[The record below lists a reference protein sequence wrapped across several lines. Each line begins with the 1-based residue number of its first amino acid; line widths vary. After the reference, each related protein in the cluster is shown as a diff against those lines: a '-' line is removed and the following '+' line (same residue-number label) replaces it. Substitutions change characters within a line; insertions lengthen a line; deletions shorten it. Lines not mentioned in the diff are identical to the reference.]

1 MNIYWREM
9 KANLKGLIL
18 WGIGILFLVAAGMAK
33 FSAYVAA
40 GESVNALFAQMPQAV
55 QAMAGSNHFDLSKAS
70 GFYGVIFLYLALMTA
85 IHAAVLGANILAK
98 EERDKTSEFLYVKP
112 VSRSQ
117 VITAKLAAAL
127 TNLVLLNLITYGAS
141 LMFVGLYSQGEDV
154 SVYIRTLMVG
164 MFMIQLLFLSLGA
177 ASAGLARKPAAAAG
191 IATGV
196 LLVAYLLSVFIDLNA
211 KLEPLKYLTPFKYFD
226 AKNLL
231 PPHSQLE
238 PIYLV
243 LSAGLVIVFTVA
255 AYLFYR
261 KKDLAI

>member
-1 MNIYWREM
+1 MNIYWREIR
-9 KANLKGLIL
+9 ANLKSLLL
-18 WGIGILFLVAAGMAK
+18 WGVGILFLVAAGMAK

-70 GFYGVIFLYLALMTA
+70 GFYGVIFLYLALMAA

-112 VSRSQ
+112 VSRNQ
-117 VITAKLAAAL
+117 VITAKLVAAL
-127 TNLVLLNLITYGAS
+127 TNLVVLNLITYGSS
-141 LMFVGLYSQGEDV
+141 LVFVGYYSQGEDV
-154 SVYIRTLMVG
+154 TIYIRTLMAG
-164 MFMIQLLFLSLGA
+164 MFIIQLLFLSLGS
-177 ASAGLARKPAAAAG
+177 ASAGLAKKPATAAG

-196 LLVAYLLSVFIDLNA
+196 MLVTYLLSVFIDLNA

-226 AKNLL
+226 AKALM
-231 PPHSQLE
+231 PPSGGLE

-243 LSAGLVIVFTVA
+243 LSAGLVIVFTVT
-255 AYLFYR
+255 AYVLYR
-261 KKDLAI
+261 NKDLAI